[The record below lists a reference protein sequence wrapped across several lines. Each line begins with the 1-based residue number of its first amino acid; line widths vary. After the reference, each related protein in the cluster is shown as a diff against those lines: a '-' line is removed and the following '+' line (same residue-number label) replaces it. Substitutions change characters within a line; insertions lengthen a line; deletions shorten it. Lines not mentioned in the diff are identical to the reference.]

1 MGLRS
6 GLRHLIG
13 GKAAGD
19 QPGWSVLEGI
29 VTKAEWN
36 DADNVWKSYSKKQRE
51 EAYGICSLIFAC
63 VREIC
68 TSLVEARPE
77 IGIEQDGVWEP
88 VEGHQT
94 LDLLRDPNPDYDYS
108 DLMQYIGARLMLTG
122 ESFTWKWRDK
132 GGMLR
137 ELWPL
142 PTNMVEVAYA
152 MLTQEQSPASRLVA
166 GYGVKQGGGKKNL
179 PVAVE
184 DMAYTRFIDPA
195 KTTGGI
201 GPMQAAI
208 RDYQLDIERSDYL
221 VEMLTNLKVPG
232 IKIKSASVLTPEMR
246 QDMRGYLHDTI
257 GKGKR
262 GNPIFIEGPDVD
274 MELLA
279 PLKDLDWPGL
289 TSLTETR
296 ICMAF
301 GVPPILIGSRAGL
314 DRSTYSNY
322 GEARQSF
329 YQETMIPFW
338 RSLGAMLTRC
348 LLRHEGEDRLE
359 VRFDTGEIDALQ
371 ENATE
376 RAQRAEIGMRSGL
389 MLRNEGRAL
398 LGLDEVDDGNVYLL
412 PLSTVEVPARTAAE
426 MAAEAAQPEPAPAP
440 PPVGDD
446 EPEGEANGEANS
458 EEA

>member
-6 GLRHLIG
+6 GLKRLIG
-13 GKAAGD
+13 GKVAGD

-36 DADNVWKSYSKKQRE
+36 DADNVWKSYSQQQRE

-77 IGIEQDGVWEP
+77 IGFEQDGIWEP
-88 VEGHQT
+88 VNGHQT
-94 LDLLRDPNPDYDYS
+94 LELLRDPNPDYDYS
-108 DLMQYIGARLMLTG
+108 DLMQYIGARLLLTG

-132 GGMLR
+132 GGILR

-142 PTNMVEVAYA
+142 PTNMVTVQYA
-152 MLTQEQSPASRLVA
+152 TLSQEQTPASRLVA
-166 GYGVKQGGGKKNL
+166 GYTVKQGGGKRPL

-184 DMAYTRFIDPA
+184 DMAYSRFIDPA

-201 GPMQAAI
+201 SPMQAAI
-208 RDYQLDIERSDYL
+208 RDYQLDVERSDYL

-232 IKIKSASVLTPEMR
+232 VKITSSAVLTPEMR
-246 QDMRGYLHDTI
+246 QEMRGYLHDMV

-262 GNPIFIEGPDVD
+262 GSPIFIEGPDVD
-274 MELLA
+274 MELLS

-296 ICMAF
+296 VCMAF

-338 RSLGAMLTRC
+338 RTLGATLTRC

-359 VRFDTGEIDALQ
+359 VRFNTGEIDALQ

-398 LGLDEVDDGNVYLL
+398 LGLDAVDDGNVYLL
-412 PLSTVEVPARTAAE
+412 PLSTVEVPARTAKE
-426 MAAEAAQPEPAPAP
+426 MAEAAKPAPEPEPEP
-440 PPVGDD
+440 KPTDEGGDD
-446 EPEGEANGEANS
+446 DDEAA
-458 EEA
+458 